1 MATRDPPQAPQQ
13 AAVFFFIS
21 GLVACGYGIPLAD
34 WLFCIFF
41 SAYLFLMN
49 SVRFNH
55 NRKAIEENI
64 PLTTLGKAK
73 FIGDPGFE
81 SYMKTAVLGTV
92 LLPGLTLLIACHWR
106 HETLHPIA
114 APAAPHLFV
123 LLVQVAMEHLTYRKS
138 WHDLP
143 RILVPI
149 GFSIWRERTMWIWA
163 ETVITEVLK
172 STCNRSIEYIFICW
186 IAVLAVFNMI
196 FYSYN
201 LFFFLLM
208 RMTPH
213 YLDPKE
219 CPSPKVQWP
228 IFVWPVVVHGERA
241 TQKKL

>member
-1 MATRDPPQAPQQ
+1 MATRDPRQAPQQ

-55 NRKAIEENI
+55 NRKAIEENV

-106 HETLHPIA
+106 H
-114 APAAPHLFV
+114 
-123 LLVQVAMEHLTYRKS
+123 
-138 WHDLP
+138 
-143 RILVPI
+143 
-149 GFSIWRERTMWIWA
+149 
-163 ETVITEVLK
+163 
-172 STCNRSIEYIFICW
+172 
-186 IAVLAVFNMI
+186 
-196 FYSYN
+196 
-201 LFFFLLM
+201 
-208 RMTPH
+208 
-213 YLDPKE
+213 
-219 CPSPKVQWP
+219 
-228 IFVWPVVVHGERA
+228 
-241 TQKKL
+241 